1 MSGLTVKVS
10 DSEDFRWGLEFW
22 ITYPGHSEKS
32 WTATFWNSLI
42 RGICSSA
49 PRLRKLTDRPS
60 GCDNMNKAENTHNSQ
75 SQSRNS
81 GLRELG
87 NRALFPNPDQ
97 GTSGT
102 EQCNMVVERINP
114 GVWLP
119 RFKSLLKGI
128 NFSLPQF
135 LKLWYGNSNEHLLY
149 KIQGKWKYTKLIRS
163 LSKQRHA
170 RDIKQHVTYTTHLAM
185 ELCVSNPC
193 LKCRIVTEEETC
205 RIPLFKLRAKGQ
217 VSSFIHSHLH
227 KEQATVILPLYLAF
241 AISSSPL
248 QLAGSSFLPSPRD

>member
-102 EQCNMVVERINP
+102 EQCNMVVERIN
-114 GVWLP
+114 LE
-119 RFKSLLKGI
+119 SDC
-128 NFSLPQF
+128 QD
-135 LKLWYGNSNEHLLY
+135 SNPYSKEL
-149 KIQGKWKYTKLIRS
+149 TS
-163 LSKQRHA
+163 LS
-170 RDIKQHVTYTTHLAM
+170 L
-185 ELCVSNPC
+185 
-193 LKCRIVTEEETC
+193 
-205 RIPLFKLRAKGQ
+205 
-217 VSSFIHSHLH
+217 
-227 KEQATVILPLYLAF
+227 
-241 AISSSPL
+241 
-248 QLAGSSFLPSPRD
+248 SFLSYDMGIVMSIYFTKFRGSESIQN